1 MEVESCSKGEQQHDT
16 AKFLKVN
23 ELRKA
28 SKSKESTIPDVDF
41 IIKKLEEDLKKI
53 VK

>member
-1 MEVESCSKGEQQHDT
+1 MELESCSKGGQQHDI
-16 AKFLKVN
+16 AKFLKAN

-28 SKSKESTIPDVDF
+28 SKPKESTIPDIDI